1 MKKCNSKKIA
11 KFQNVALNKEAK
23 KIVKGGQT
31 EIIIQDMLDV

>member
-23 KIVKGGQT
+23 KTVKGGQA
-31 EIIIQDMLDV
+31 EIIIQDAIDG